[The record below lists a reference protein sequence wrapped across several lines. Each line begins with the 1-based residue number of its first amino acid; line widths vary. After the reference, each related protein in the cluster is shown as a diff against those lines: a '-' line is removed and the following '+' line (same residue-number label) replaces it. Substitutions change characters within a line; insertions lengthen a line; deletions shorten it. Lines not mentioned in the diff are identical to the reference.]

1 MSHGNGSDDQRN
13 NQRNPIC
20 HSDATMKNSII
31 NRLSNLTDSH
41 GFNNSFISNR
51 PGNHI
56 LYWFYMYIAGFLNM
70 QNYFE
75 DDSRMMDKK

>member
-51 PGNHI
+51 P
-56 LYWFYMYIAGFLNM
+56 AGFLNM